1 MTEPLWTPSAER
13 LERARLGRFMAEVR
27 ATWGVDAADYGALHA
42 WSIAEPAQ
50 FWRSMWDFAG
60 IIGDGPGARVVVDG
74 DRMPGARWFPDA
86 RLNYAENLLRR
97 RDEAD
102 ALVFWGEDRV
112 RRRLGFAELHDKVS
126 RMAQALAARGV
137 SQGDRVAGYLPN
149 MPETIVSALA
159 AASLGAVWSSCSSD
173 FGTRGVLDRFGQ
185 IAPKVLIAADGYF
198 YGGKTFDRRPQIREI
213 LAELPTVEHVIVVA
227 YAEESPALDGIGNAS
242 LYGAA
247 LDQQPGGPI
256 DFVRVPFDH
265 PLVIMFSS
273 GTTGAPKCIV
283 HGTGGTLLQHTKEH
297 ALQSD
302 IGRGDRVF
310 YATTCGWMMWNWLV
324 SGLASE
330 ATLLLYDGSPFHPD
344 GNVLFDYADAEAM
357 TLFGTSA
364 KYLDAAAKARIEP
377 KRTHDL
383 GALRTMTSTGSP
395 LAPEG
400 FEYVYRAIKDDL
412 HLASI
417 SGGTDIISCFA
428 LGNPMGPVRRGELQA
443 FGLGMAVDVF
453 DDAGRPVRGEPG
465 ELVCTQPFPSMP
477 VSFWNDPDGAKYHG
491 AYFDRFPGIWCHGD
505 WVTRTEHDGLVIHGR
520 SDAVLNPGGVR
531 IGTAEI
537 YRQVEQCD
545 EVLEAIC
552 IGQDWEGDQR
562 IVLFVR
568 LREGIALDDALV
580 DTIKRR
586 IRRECTPRHVP
597 AKVIQIA
604 DIPRT
609 RSGKITELAVRDVI
623 HGRAIKNREALA
635 NPEALAL
642 FENLPAL
649 RT

>member
-13 LERARLGRFMAEVR
+13 LKSARLGRFMDEVR
-27 ATWGVDAADYGALHA
+27 AAWGVDATDYGALHA

-60 IIGDGPGARVVVDG
+60 IIGDGPGERIVIDG
-74 DRMPGARWFPDA
+74 ERMPGARWFLDA

-102 ALVFWGEDRV
+102 ALVFWGEERV
-112 RRRLGFAELHDKVS
+112 RRRLSFAEMHDQVS

-137 SQGDRVAGYLPN
+137 RQGDRVAGYLPN

-198 YGGKTFDRRPQIREI
+198 YGGKTFDRRLQVREI
-213 LAELPTVEHVIVVA
+213 LAELPTVEHVIVVP
-227 YAEESPALDGIGNAS
+227 YAEESPALDAIANAA

-247 LDQQPGGPI
+247 LDEQPGGPI
-256 DFVRVPFDH
+256 DFARMPFDH

-283 HGTGGTLLQHTKEH
+283 HGTGGTLLQHMKEH

-324 SGLASE
+324 SALASE

-364 KYLDAAAKARIEP
+364 KYLDAAAKAGLEP

-383 GALRTMTSTGSP
+383 GTLRTMTSTGSP

-443 FGLGMAVDVF
+443 FGLGMAVGRVRRRRQARARR
-453 DDAGRPVRGEPG
+453 AGRARVHAALP
-465 ELVCTQPFPSMP
+465 LH
-477 VSFWNDPDGAKYHG
+477 A
-491 AYFDRFPGIWCHGD
+491 
-505 WVTRTEHDGLVIHGR
+505 GLVLERPGRRQVPQRLFRPLRRRLVPRRLGDAHRARRPGHPRPLGRGAEPRRRAHRHGG
-520 SDAVLNPGGVR
+520 DLPPGGAVR
-531 IGTAEI
+531 RGAGGHLH
-537 YRQVEQCD
+537 RPG
-545 EVLEAIC
+545 LGGRPAH
-552 IGQDWEGDQR
+552 R
-562 IVLFVR
+562 A
-568 LREGIALDDALV
+568 LR
-580 DTIKRR
+580 
-586 IRRECTPRHVP
+586 PP
-597 AKVIQIA
+597 ARGA
-604 DIPRT
+604 SRWTT
-609 RSGKITELAVRDVI
+609 RSPTGSR
-623 HGRAIKNREALA
+623 RASAASAR
-635 NPEALAL
+635 
-642 FENLPAL
+642 PATC
-649 RT
+649 RRR

>member
-13 LERARLGRFMAEVR
+13 MKRAHLSRFMAEVS
-27 ATWGVDAADYGALHA
+27 ATWGVDAADYAALHA
-42 WSIAEPAQ
+42 WSVAEPAQ

-60 IIGDGPGARVVVDG
+60 IVGDGPGQRIVIDG

-112 RRRLGFAELHDKVS
+112 RKRLSFTGLYEQVS

-137 SQGDRVAGYLPN
+137 NQGDRVAGYLPN

-159 AASLGAVWSSCSSD
+159 TASLGAVWSSCSSD

-185 IAPKVLIAADGYF
+185 IEPKVLIAADGYF
-198 YGGKTFDRRPQIREI
+198 YGGKTFDRRPQVQEI
-213 LAELPTVEHVIVVA
+213 LAELPTVEHVIVVP
-227 YAEESPALDGIGNAS
+227 YAEEAPALDGVHGAA

-247 LDQQPGGPI
+247 LAAEQGGPI

-283 HGTGGTLLQHTKEH
+283 HGTGGTLLQHMKEH
-297 ALQSD
+297 ALHSD

-324 SGLASE
+324 SALASE

-344 GNVLFDYADAEAM
+344 GNALFDYADAEGM

-364 KYLDAAAKARIEP
+364 KYLDAAAKAGLQP
-377 KRTHDL
+377 KSTHDL
-383 GALRTMTSTGSP
+383 GTLRTMTSTGSP

-428 LGNPMGPVRRGELQA
+428 LGNPTGPVRRGELQA
-443 FGLGMAVDVF
+443 LGLGMAVGRVRRCRSARARR
-453 DDAGRPVRGEPG
+453 AGRAGVHAALP
-465 ELVCTQPFPSMP
+465 LH
-477 VSFWNDPDGAKYHG
+477 A
-491 AYFDRFPGIWCHGD
+491 
-505 WVTRTEHDGLVIHGR
+505 GLVLERPGR
-520 SDAVLNPGGVR
+520 
-531 IGTAEI
+531 
-537 YRQVEQCD
+537 RQVP
-545 EVLEAIC
+545 
-552 IGQDWEGDQR
+552 R
-562 IVLFVR
+562 RLFR
-568 LREGIALDDALV
+568 PLRERLVPRRLGDA
-580 DTIKRR
+580 D
-586 IRRECTPRHVP
+586 
-597 AKVIQIA
+597 
-604 DIPRT
+604 RT
-609 RSGKITELAVRDVI
+609 RRAGHPRPLRRGAEPRRRAHRHRRDLSPGRTVRRGAGG
-623 HGRAIKNREALA
+623 HLHRPGLGRRPAHR
-635 NPEALAL
+635 
-642 FENLPAL
+642 AL
-649 RT
+649 RPSARRHRAG